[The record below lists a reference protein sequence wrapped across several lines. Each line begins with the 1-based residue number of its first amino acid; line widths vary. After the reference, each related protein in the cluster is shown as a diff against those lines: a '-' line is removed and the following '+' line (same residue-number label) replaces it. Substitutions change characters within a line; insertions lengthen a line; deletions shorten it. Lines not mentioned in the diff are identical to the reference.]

1 MAWSASTT
9 GFNPVWVVI
18 HCVKKSCRDF
28 KLLTVMSEPCP
39 ALRTVCSSIY
49 YNSFFLLSLSVSL
62 SVIMTS
68 LRVPTHLEWNVI
80 LVLLILWNV
89 EEGLGPGPLY
99 QGGVVKVQSGVL
111 DLGWEGPEVCV
122 CVRWWCFKAMQQ
134 HCAPVHTAKIL
145 KWTTSLYVMR
155 IITMT
160 CYCSAPCNQFLY

>member
-1 MAWSASTT
+1 MLVWRLECSPKSQSEHSVISKAQAHFDDVTKPKPVSL
-9 GFNPVWVVI
+9 GFCYWQKPAFSGLVWVVI

-28 KLLTVMSEPCP
+28 KLLTVMSEPRP

-99 QGGVVKVQSGVL
+99 QGEGAIWRS
-111 DLGWEGPEVCV
+111 GPEVGRTWGVCV
-122 CVRWWCFKAMQQ
+122 CV
-134 HCAPVHTAKIL
+134 
-145 KWTTSLYVMR
+145 
-155 IITMT
+155 
-160 CYCSAPCNQFLY
+160 